1 MNDPNSILTAGQ
13 LAVMAVVVV
22 LALAV
27 WLGSVFLAARQSR
40 STSAAAIARSR
51 TEATATSATSLQPA
65 DQDAGRQAA

>member
-1 MNDPNSILTAGQ
+1 MNDPNSMLTAGQ

-40 STSAAAIARSR
+40 GTSAAAIARPR
-51 TEATATSATSLQPA
+51 AEDRAANVTSLRP
-65 DQDAGRQAA
+65 DDEHAGRQAA